1 MTILVTGGSGL
12 VGKALQR
19 LVPDDSKFIFLSS
32 SDCDLR
38 CEDKVEE
45 IFEKYKP
52 DIVVHLASLVA
63 GLYGNMDNNYK
74 FLVDNIK
81 INTNILENCNKFN
94 VKKLINILS
103 TCIFPEQ
110 NEYNNLTYPLTSNQI
125 LNGKP
130 HSSNAGY
137 AHAKR
142 LLYIGS
148 KLLTN
153 TSDIQVIN
161 LIPTNLYGRDDNY
174 NLHKSHVIPGLI
186 HKIYLA
192 KNNNTNLIIKGSGSA
207 KRQFLYVDDFA
218 NIILHFVN
226 ANLSSPFN
234 ALVVSPSKDYEITI
248 KQLVFKLVKLFDF
261 NGKIIFDRDYPDGQ
275 DIKTTDNTE
284 LLRYIPSFKFTTVD
298 VGLPET
304 IEYFIN
310 NYDIIRK

>member
-12 VGKALQR
+12 VGRALQK
-19 LVPDDSKFIFLSS
+19 LVENDSTFVFLSS

-38 CEDKVEE
+38 CEEKVEE

-52 DIVVHLASLVA
+52 DTVVHLASIVA

-74 FLVDNIK
+74 FLIDNIK
-81 INTNILENCNKFN
+81 INTNILENCNKFK
-94 VKKLINILS
+94 VKKLVNILS

-142 LLYIGS
+142 LLYVGS

-153 TSDIQVIN
+153 TSNIQVIN
-161 LIPTNLYGRDDNY
+161 LIPTNLYGTNDNY

-192 KNNNTNLIIKGSGSA
+192 QKTNTHLIIKGSGKA
-207 KRQFLYVDDFA
+207 KRQFLYVNDFA
-218 NIILHFVN
+218 NIILYFIN
-226 ANLSSPFN
+226 TTLQNPFN
-234 ALVVSPSKDYEITI
+234 ALVVSPEKQSEITI
-248 KQLVFKLVKLFDF
+248 KELVYKLIKIFQF
-261 NGKIIFDRDYPDGQ
+261 NGKIIFDTDYSDGQ
-275 DIKTTDNTE
+275 DLKTTDNTE
-284 LLRYIPSFKFTTVD
+284 LLHYIPSFKFTSLD
-298 VGLPET
+298 IGLSET
-304 IEYFIN
+304 IDYFIKH
-310 NYDIIRK
+310 YDNVRK